1 MNNSALKSFA
11 IICFT
16 LFGLNMIT
24 SCQSKNPLDKI
35 MASDLPKIKAI
46 TDNLNKH
53 EVQVIYTQIER
64 DETGSPSFKTFD
76 FQRDDFRYF
85 YPASTAKLPVAVL
98 AIQKVRQM
106 QHDGIEI
113 SLDSRFEVFDPKS
126 GEVIIDKDSTAE
138 SGYPSIRHMIKKIFL
153 VSDNDAYNY
162 LFDFLGR
169 DYVNNYLS
177 VYGMEPS
184 HLNHKFLYGADN
196 KHTWEF
202 KFYNEQNELVYEQAR
217 LTSTIE
223 RHRMPLKGMIKG
235 VGYTDNEGTLYNE
248 PFNFSEKNYFSLTSL
263 NKILIGVLFPKTLPL
278 DQRFK
283 INNEDHEFLQ
293 YWMSRNTFESE
304 YPNYKTEGYYESYV
318 KFLMFGDDKNPM
330 PDNIRIY
337 NKVGDAYG
345 TLTDV
350 AYIVDSENDIE
361 FMLAATV
368 HLNENQIFNDGVYE
382 YDSLGFPFMAEL
394 GRQVYNYELSRK

>member
-1 MNNSALKSFA
+1 M
-11 IICFT
+11 
-16 LFGLNMIT
+16 T
-24 SCQSKNPLDKI
+24 SCQPKNPLESI
-35 MASDLPKIKAI
+35 MTSDEPKIKAI
-46 TDNLNKH
+46 ADKLEKH
-53 EVQVIYTQIER
+53 EVQIIYTQIER
-64 DETGSPSFKTFD
+64 DENGTPSFKEFS
-76 FQRDDFRYF
+76 FQHDNYQYF

-98 AIQKVRQM
+98 AIQKVRQL
-106 QHDGIEI
+106 QQEGIDI
-113 SLDSRFEVFDPKS
+113 SLDSRFEAFDPKT
-126 GEVIIDKDSTAE
+126 GQVIIDKDSTAE

-169 DYVNNYLS
+169 DYVNEYLS

-196 KHTWEF
+196 KHTWEY
-202 KFYNEQNELVYEQAR
+202 KFYNEENELVYEQES
-217 LTSTIE
+217 LTSETD
-223 RHRMPLKGMIKG
+223 RHRLALKGMVKG
-235 VGYTDNEGTLYNE
+235 VGYTDNEGNLFNE
-248 PFNFSEKNYFSLTSL
+248 PFDFSEKNFFSLTSL
-263 NKILIGVLFPKTLPL
+263 NKILIAVLFPKSLPL
-278 DQRFK
+278 EKRFR
-283 INNEDHEFLQ
+283 INNEDHEFLK

-304 YPNYKTEGYYESYV
+304 YPNYKTDDYYESYV
-318 KFLMFGDDKNPM
+318 KFLMFGDDKSPM

-350 AYIVDSENDIE
+350 AYIVDSKYDIE

-368 HLNENQIFNDGVYE
+368 HVNENQIFNDGIYE

-394 GRQVYNYELSRK
+394 GRQVYQYELDRK